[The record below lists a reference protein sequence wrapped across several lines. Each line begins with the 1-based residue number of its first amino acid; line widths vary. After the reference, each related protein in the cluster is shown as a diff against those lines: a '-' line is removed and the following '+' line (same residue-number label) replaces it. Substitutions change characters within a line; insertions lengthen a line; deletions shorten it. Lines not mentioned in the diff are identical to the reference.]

1 MFNGATNFYNL
12 NNENFHDFLMEMY
25 RKIDLLDKDTNYIR
39 NHLIDELRKELRK
52 IIANGELIVDIESVV
67 DDFLINGLAK
77 NKVVR
82 DIKKK
87 LEECSSQ
94 LEHKAENKVVRD
106 IKKKL
111 EECNSQLDTN
121 VRELKNSKASKVELD
136 IERKRIDSFVSL
148 PEGSTTGDA
157 ELIDGRVG
165 VDGKTY
171 ENIGNAI
178 RGQFKKVNKTTD
190 DILKSFNPKIVD
202 LDVTLL
208 DNWIEVSG
216 ASSDYNNWKHVQI

>member
-67 DDFLINGLAK
+67 DDFLTNGLEE
-77 NKVVR
+77 NKVVT

-94 LEHKAENKVVRD
+94 LEQNKE
-106 IKKKL
+106 KL
-111 EECNSQLDTN
+111 EECSSQLDNITIIMPLPSTVEENTTN
-121 VRELKNSKASKVELD
+121 LQKILDKAKDKTINLTIQFPSGYYEKVY
-136 IERKRIDSFVSL
+136 RK
-148 PEGSTTGDA
+148 
-157 ELIDGRVG
+157 
-165 VDGKTY
+165 
-171 ENIGNAI
+171 
-178 RGQFKKVNKTTD
+178 
-190 DILKSFNPKIVD
+190 
-202 LDVTLL
+202 
-208 DNWIEVSG
+208 
-216 ASSDYNNWKHVQI
+216 

>member
-67 DDFLINGLAK
+67 DDFLSNGLDE
-77 NKVVR
+77 NKVVT

-94 LEHKAENKVVRD
+94 LDN
-106 IKKKL
+106 IKKPVISFCFDDGFR
-111 EECNSQLDTN
+111 EETLNY
-121 VRELKNSKASKVELD
+121 
-136 IERKRIDSFVSL
+136 SFF
-148 PEGSTTGDA
+148 
-157 ELIDGRVG
+157 
-165 VDGKTY
+165 Y
-171 ENIGNAI
+171 
-178 RGQFKKVNKTTD
+178 
-190 DILKSFNPKIVD
+190 
-202 LDVTLL
+202 
-208 DNWIEVSG
+208 
-216 ASSDYNNWKHVQI
+216 

>member
-67 DDFLINGLAK
+67 DDFLINGLAE

-94 LEHKAENKVVRD
+94 LDTITN
-106 IKKKL
+106 INGKKIYQF
-111 EECNSQLDTN
+111 SN
-121 VRELKNSKASKVELD
+121 VKSM
-136 IERKRIDSFVSL
+136 
-148 PEGSTTGDA
+148 
-157 ELIDGRVG
+157 
-165 VDGKTY
+165 KTY
-171 ENIGNAI
+171 NL
-178 RGQFKKVNKTTD
+178 KVNEVCETLGYYSTNDGGGCKYLVETQSKGLGSVLLTNGLYANIIFD
-190 DILKSFNPKIVD
+190 NDKRVNVLTLGVKRNVEEDQSILVNELLKAPTKII
-202 LDVTLL
+202 L
-208 DNWIEVSG
+208 
-216 ASSDYNNWKHVQI
+216 

>member
-67 DDFLINGLAK
+67 DDFLINGLAE

-87 LEECSSQ
+87 LEECNSQ

-111 EECNSQLDTN
+111 EECNSQLGDKTN
-121 VRELKNSKASKVELD
+121 RVE
-136 IERKRIDSFVSL
+136 S
-148 PEGSTTGDA
+148 
-157 ELIDGRVG
+157 
-165 VDGKTY
+165 
-171 ENIGNAI
+171 
-178 RGQFKKVNKTTD
+178 Q
-190 DILKSFNPKIVD
+190 
-202 LDVTLL
+202 
-208 DNWIEVSG
+208 
-216 ASSDYNNWKHVQI
+216 

>member
-67 DDFLINGLAK
+67 DDFLSNGLDE
-77 NKVVR
+77 NKVVT

-94 LEHKAENKVVRD
+94 LDNNIRLGYEKTLFDNMKDRFESKYVNVKDFGVKGDGITDDTSAIKNAITYCEENQIDLFFPKGKSVDNYLKSD
-106 IKKKL
+106 IKNINKTILNKPL
-111 EECNSQLDTN
+111 RSLDGNTPKEAFIN
-121 VRELKNSKASKVELD
+121 VFD
-136 IERKRIDSFVSL
+136 
-148 PEGSTTGDA
+148 
-157 ELIDGRVG
+157 
-165 VDGKTY
+165 
-171 ENIGNAI
+171 ENI
-178 RGQFKKVNKTTD
+178 FDK
-190 DILKSFNPKIVD
+190 LF
-202 LDVTLL
+202 
-208 DNWIEVSG
+208 
-216 ASSDYNNWKHVQI
+216 